1 MAALFLARRS
11 ELYDYKGSEVAAFEH
26 MGQGCQQGV
35 GEAFAPLMLDAD
47 AGKNFHSAPNFDS
60 TGPRFF
66 PVAGAL
72 IHDEN
77 RCNRSKLSIFLQDL

>member
-1 MAALFLARRS
+1 VAALFLARRS

-47 AGKNFHSAPNFDS
+47 AGQKFSFSAEF
-60 TGPRFF
+60 
-66 PVAGAL
+66 
-72 IHDEN
+72 
-77 RCNRSKLSIFLQDL
+77 